1 MAVEVPLAF
10 KNCICYNP
18 DKPGVLDVA
27 KLGSL
32 PDLRGYQGDCKRHM
46 VEADTNDG
54 VDMKPRYLVLIGV
67 ALVLAAL
74 IVGRVAEAQNAAQQ
88 TPKVVKWEYTDGAN
102 LNIAQMNALGEQG
115 WEMCTFVSYGKDL
128 YYIFKRPK

>member
-1 MAVEVPLAF
+1 
-10 KNCICYNP
+10 
-18 DKPGVLDVA
+18 
-27 KLGSL
+27 
-32 PDLRGYQGDCKRHM
+32 
-46 VEADTNDG
+46 
-54 VDMKPRYLVLIGV
+54 MKPRYLVLIGV

-115 WEMCTFVSYGKDL
+115 WEMCTFVNYGKDL